1 MGHSRQ
7 QCRKQILK
15 HFQQSTI
22 NQYYNLWHS
31 VCSKQFWLN
40 LSGFYLKFKENL
52 SIFFPIQQISNF
64 GSYGHSKQ
72 KGGVL
77 RRCSIWVS
85 DFLQFQIFSVR
96 FSNLPAAKDSFFLTR
111 NRKYFVITS
120 VYVTSLRRPQCKY
133 FFDISHLQELW
144 IFRMYN
150 IGFLLLFIF
159 FKDFTFC
166 V

>member
-1 MGHSRQ
+1 MLLGTLLILLSLEYDTNKYQVKSDYRITNHITQNIIRFLGHSRQ
-7 QCRKQILK
+7 QCRKQMLK
-15 HFQQSTI
+15 HFQESTI

-52 SIFFPIQQISNF
+52 SIFFSIQQISNF
-64 GSYGHSKQ
+64 GSYDHSKQ

-77 RRCSIWVS
+77 RRCSIGMS
-85 DFLQFQIFSVR
+85 DFLKFQIFSVR

-120 VYVTSLRRPQCKY
+120 V
-133 FFDISHLQELW
+133 
-144 IFRMYN
+144 
-150 IGFLLLFIF
+150 
-159 FKDFTFC
+159 
-166 V
+166 